1 MLTRCLDTLQ
11 ILYSESRLSPQ
22 NILDVIRM
30 RPAFYLPSTL
40 DKLIPDF

>member
-11 ILYSESRLSPQ
+11 ILYSERRLRPK
-22 NILDVIRM
+22 NILAITCM